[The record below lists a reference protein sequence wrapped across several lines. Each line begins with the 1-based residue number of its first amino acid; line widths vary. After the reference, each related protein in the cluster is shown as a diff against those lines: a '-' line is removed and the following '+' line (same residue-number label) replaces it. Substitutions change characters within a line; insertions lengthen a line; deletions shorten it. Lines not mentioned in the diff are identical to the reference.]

1 MDSLFTGNS
10 CIAGRHFCARI
21 EYLVTLGVAGRKV
34 IKLKRIAATMP
45 HSDPFSIIKGLWLLG
60 FLQRDIADEGQLI
73 PLVLISLNHQ
83 HDPEDQ
89 RGQRYQ
95 S

>member
-45 HSDPFSIIKGLWLLG
+45 RSDPFSIIKGLWLLG
-60 FLQRDIADEGQLI
+60 FLQRDIADERKFV
-73 PLVLISLNHQ
+73 PLVLICLDHQ
-83 HDPEDQ
+83 HNPE
-89 RGQRYQ
+89 YQ
-95 S
+95 GRQ